1 MSYPPPRLRII
12 SRASTTLLKLQLTT
26 APAKQYHV
34 SPNDHS
40 CRKSREC
47 EYAFL
52 PLRLFRRFNGINQI
66 LGWQVSYSSVDG
78 EFFGSRTWSQLDAGW
93 ILQFWIEKNEA
104 GMPAFSKTA
113 IVLKTPPNLSYTS
126 TIIIYLSQ
134 DGVIGNRRKEHPD
147 CVRTSVQDV
156 GAEKGRITQTDLV
169 LIAVHV
175 FTAV

>member
-1 MSYPPPRLRII
+1 
-12 SRASTTLLKLQLTT
+12 
-26 APAKQYHV
+26 
-34 SPNDHS
+34 
-40 CRKSREC
+40 
-47 EYAFL
+47 
-52 PLRLFRRFNGINQI
+52 
-66 LGWQVSYSSVDG
+66 
-78 EFFGSRTWSQLDAGW
+78 
-93 ILQFWIEKNEA
+93 
-104 GMPAFSKTA
+104 MPAFSKTA

-134 DGVIGNRRKEHPD
+134 DGVIGNRRQEHPD

>member
-1 MSYPPPRLRII
+1 MSGNNITQRQLIQADVTNQQNVTFIATINAKSLSKSKRMSYPPPRLRII

-78 EFFGSRTWSQLDAGW
+78 EF
-93 ILQFWIEKNEA
+93 
-104 GMPAFSKTA
+104 
-113 IVLKTPPNLSYTS
+113 
-126 TIIIYLSQ
+126 
-134 DGVIGNRRKEHPD
+134 
-147 CVRTSVQDV
+147 
-156 GAEKGRITQTDLV
+156 LV
-169 LIAVHV
+169 LGRGRNSMLDGSCNSELKKMKLECRL
-175 FTAV
+175 FQKPL